1 MSNNMKAFILWMSS
15 SCCPRAIKII
25 IIVVVNFEIIENDN
39 NNFHLRFVQIL
50 LIFPG

>member
-15 SCCPRAIKII
+15 SSCQRAIKII

-39 NNFHLRFVQIL
+39 NNFHLSFVQIL